1 MKICFDNEKYEKLQ
15 SEQILERVKKFS
27 GKLYLEFGGKL
38 FDDLHASRV
47 LPGFRPDA
55 KVRILQKLSDKTEI
69 IMVVGAPDVER
80 KKIRADYGISYDEE
94 VIRQIAKLREL
105 GLYVSTVLITMYNG
119 QKNADKLITRLK
131 NLGERVYVHTYT
143 KGYPD
148 DVATIV
154 SPEGYGANPYIE
166 TTRPIVVVTAPGPGS
181 GKMSTCLSQMYHE
194 STKGIISGYAKFE
207 TFPIWN
213 LPVDH
218 PVNLAYMAAT
228 ADLKDKN
235 LIDTYHLRAYKK
247 RVTNY
252 NRDLQNFAVL
262 QTILSKIAGD
272 KIYNSPT
279 DMGVNMAGFAITD
292 DKGCMDASYNEI
304 IRRYY
309 KALCD
314 EKLGVEP
321 STTATNILEI
331 IKKHDIDIKRR
342 RVIFAANN
350 KFMQTGFASVAIE
363 LSNTSIVTGRETDL
377 LSAASSAVLN
387 CLKEITDID
396 DDVYLLGDEVCKT
409 ICELKSLISGGAQK
423 LDIYDTLCALA
434 ICSATNKL
442 AKKAFDAIGELKL
455 TDAHSSHILSAS
467 EQSTLKKL
475 GINISCEPEYL
486 QR

>member
-1 MKICFDNEKYEKLQ
+1 MKICFDTEKYEKLQ

-55 KVRILQKLSDKTEI
+55 KVRILQKLSDHTEI
-69 IMVVGAPDVER
+69 FMVVGAPDIER
-80 KKIRADYGISYDEE
+80 KKIRADYGIAYDDE
-94 VIRQIAKLREL
+94 VIRQIGKLRDL
-105 GLYVSTVLITMYNG
+105 GLYVSTVLITMYTG
-119 QKNADKLITRLK
+119 QKSADKFIQKLK
-131 NLGERVYVHTYT
+131 NLGERVYIHAPT

-148 DVATIV
+148 DVSTIV

-194 STKGIISGYAKFE
+194 STMGIVSGYAKFE

-235 LIDTYHLRAYKK
+235 LVDTYHLKAYRK

-252 NRDLQNFAVL
+252 NRDLQSFAIL
-262 QTILSKIAGD
+262 QAILSKIAGEN
-272 KIYNSPT
+272 IYNSPT

-292 DKGCMDASYNEI
+292 DAGCCDASYNEI

-314 EKLGVEP
+314 AKQGAEP
-321 STTATNILEI
+321 ETTALNILRI

-342 RVIFAANN
+342 RVIYAANN
-350 KFMQTGFASVAIE
+350 KYMKTGLASVAIE
-363 LSNTSIVTGRETDL
+363 LSNTSIVTGRETEL
-377 LSAASSAVLN
+377 LTASSSAVLN
-387 CLKEITDID
+387 CLKEIAKID
-396 DDVYLLGDEVCKT
+396 DDVLLLGNEVFKP
-409 ICELKSLISGGAQK
+409 ICELKSQLYGGKQK
-423 LDIYDTLCALA
+423 LKLYDTLCALA
-434 ICSATNKL
+434 ICSANNKL
-442 AKKAFDAIGELKL
+442 AKQAFEKLGELKM
-455 TDAHSSHILSAS
+455 TDAHSSHILQAD
-467 EQSTLKKL
+467 EIATLKNL

-486 QR
+486 K